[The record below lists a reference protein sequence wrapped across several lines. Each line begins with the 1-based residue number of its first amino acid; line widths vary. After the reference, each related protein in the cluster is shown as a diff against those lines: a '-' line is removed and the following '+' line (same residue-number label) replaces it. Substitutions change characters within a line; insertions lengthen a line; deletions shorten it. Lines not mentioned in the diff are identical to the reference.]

1 MMWIPVTL
9 AAATF
14 QVLRTSQQHQLRGR
28 LSANAAGFVRYLYG
42 APVALLVCVVL
53 FVVLGRDVPG
63 VPPRFWPTVVAAGVA
78 QIVGTIALLHSFRMR
93 DFAVGTV
100 YSKTEVI
107 QVALLS
113 AVLLGE
119 PLEPLGWAGA
129 AVCMVG
135 VAALASRGSLGTLLR
150 RAGDPAALFGAAA
163 GGGFALAA
171 IGIRASSRA
180 LGEAP
185 AFDRAVVTLTVMLLT
200 QTIINGTQLALGD
213 RAQLATTLRL
223 WRPELPV
230 GLLSVAGS
238 LGWALAVTL
247 ENAAKVRTLG
257 QVELLLVFAI
267 SWLRLDE
274 RHARSEYAAS
284 ALVVAGVVIVTTFG

>member
-267 SWLRLDE
+267 SWLRLGE